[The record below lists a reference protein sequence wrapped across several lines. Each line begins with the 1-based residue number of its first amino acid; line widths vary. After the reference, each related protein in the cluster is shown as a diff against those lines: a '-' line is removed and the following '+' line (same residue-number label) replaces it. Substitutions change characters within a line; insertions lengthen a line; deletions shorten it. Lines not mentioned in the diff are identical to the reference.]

1 MTTTWADADAGS
13 IFVFQSA
20 GNEMAVVCPPYT
32 GAAAAQL
39 QGFSLAAGDTLDLG
53 PILRAA
59 NLSITAAELGNFFS
73 TTESNGST
81 RAISTSRPVPISSG
95 ASTIGTRSSGGGRRW
110 PRMSAPVSTIQ
121 LR

>member
-59 NLSITAAELGNFFS
+59 NLSVTAAELGNFFS

-81 RAISTSRPVPISSG
+81 LPPFLTGVGRLRTSVVQRGGNGRDAGQRRPRGRG
-95 ASTIGTRSSGGGRRW
+95 A
-110 PRMSAPVSTIQ
+110 
-121 LR
+121 